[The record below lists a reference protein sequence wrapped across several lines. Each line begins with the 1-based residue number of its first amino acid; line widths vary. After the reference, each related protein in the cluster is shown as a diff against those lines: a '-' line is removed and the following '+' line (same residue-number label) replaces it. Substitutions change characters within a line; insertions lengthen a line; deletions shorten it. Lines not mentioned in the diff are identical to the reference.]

1 MEKLARRL
9 QLSLV
14 LLPFLDPVF
23 LALVPF
29 LKLLVHSAFFLLSAF
44 VLSLAAPICFLLSV
58 QFVSDLHLKDK
69 EIMSNFPHQ
78 SFKQEPLLRLGET
91 A

>member
-1 MEKLARRL
+1 MEKLAWRI

-44 VLSLAAPICFLLSV
+44 VLAAPMCFLLLSV

-69 EIMSNFPHQ
+69 EIKS
-78 SFKQEPLLRLGET
+78 E
-91 A
+91 

>member
-1 MEKLARRL
+1 MEKLARRI
-9 QLSLV
+9 QLSLI

-44 VLSLAAPICFLLSV
+44 VLSLAAPICFLLLSV
-58 QFVSDLHLKDK
+58 QFVSDLHLKGK
-69 EIMSNFPHQ
+69 EIKS
-78 SFKQEPLLRLGET
+78 E
-91 A
+91 